1 MTPTA
6 AVAGADVSHAV
17 VGRCHLPGGR
27 LAGLWLASWAD
38 VREKVLLA
46 SVGASERTRSG
57 SWPCGADKSDRSG
70 SKSCMAAGNFYREQ
84 NRVRS

>member
-27 LAGLWLASWAD
+27 LLAGLWLASWAD

-46 SVGASERTRSG
+46 SVGASERSG
-57 SWPCGADKSDRSG
+57 SS
-70 SKSCMAAGNFYREQ
+70 
-84 NRVRS
+84 VT